1 MLTFVTT
8 TERPKDTNMANI
20 IDRPDRGQI
29 IIETS
34 AGTLH
39 LFPSEVDEITD
50 QLVAMAARQYSAGEG
65 SEGVRAAAAYI
76 GYEIGHES
84 WLLQALDAWADTPE
98 QRQATIERRGL

>member
-1 MLTFVTT
+1 
-8 TERPKDTNMANI
+8 MANI

-39 LFPSEVDEITD
+39 LSPSEVDEITD
-50 QLVAMAARQYSAGEG
+50 QLVEMAARQYRAGEG
-65 SEGVRAAAAYI
+65 SEGIRAAAAHL
-76 GYEIGHES
+76 GYEVGDES
-84 WLLQALDAWADTPE
+84 WLLEALEAWSDTPE